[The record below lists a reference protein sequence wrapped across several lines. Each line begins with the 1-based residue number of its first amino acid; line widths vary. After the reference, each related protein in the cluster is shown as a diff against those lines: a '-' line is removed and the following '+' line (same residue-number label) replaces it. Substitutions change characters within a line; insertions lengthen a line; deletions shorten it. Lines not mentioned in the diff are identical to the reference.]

1 MYVLV
6 DERQPV
12 VKGYSSGFGREGV
25 PLAGF
30 AESDFAAWIRT
41 AEESDLRAVEGFL
54 LGDCLSKM
62 ALPQIIRERSS
73 APVIAV
79 NDANC
84 LASTLQMFAAGAD
97 DVVRK
102 PVHVRE
108 LLARAD
114 AIRRRAESVADCEA
128 FGELK
133 VYFDGR
139 DPSIRGET
147 LHLPRRERR
156 ILQHLAA
163 NRGRR
168 VTKTQVFNAIY
179 GIFDCDVKE
188 SVIESHISKLRRKLV
203 ANLGYDPIDSKRFL
217 GYMLP

>member
-12 VKGYSSGFGREGV
+12 VRGYSSGFGREGV
-25 PLAGF
+25 PLTGF
-30 AESDFAAWIRT
+30 DPADFADWLRT
-41 AEESDLRAVEGFL
+41 AEDSDLNAVEGFL
-54 LGDCLSKM
+54 LGDCSSK
-62 ALPQIIRERSS
+62 AGLPQIIRERSS

-79 NDANC
+79 SDAHC
-84 LASTLQMFAAGAD
+84 LTSTLQMFAAGVD

-108 LLARAD
+108 LLARTE
-114 AIRRRAESVADCEA
+114 AIRRRADTVCDHAVI
-128 FGELK
+128 GELR

-139 DPSIRGET
+139 DPSVDGET
-147 LHLPRRERR
+147 IQLPRRERR
-156 ILQHLAA
+156 ILQHLAL
-163 NRGRR
+163 NRGKR
-168 VTKTQVFNAIY
+168 VTKAQLFNAIY
-179 GIFDCDVKE
+179 GIFDAEVKE

-203 ANLGYDPIDSKRFL
+203 SRLGFDPIDSKRYL

>member
-12 VKGYSSGFGREGV
+12 VRGYSSGFGREGV

-30 AESDFAAWIRT
+30 DPSDFTDWLRT
-41 AEESDLRAVEGFL
+41 AQDADLNAVEGFL
-54 LGDCLSKM
+54 LGDCTSKM
-62 ALPQIIRERSS
+62 SLPQIIRERSS
-73 APVIAV
+73 APVIAMS
-79 NDANC
+79 DAHC
-84 LASTLQMFAAGAD
+84 LTTTLEMFAAGAD

-114 AIRRRAESVADCEA
+114 AIRRRAEPPSDQAII
-128 FGELK
+128 GELR

-139 DPSIRGET
+139 DPSVDGET
-147 LHLPRRERR
+147 IQLPRRERR
-156 ILQHLAA
+156 ILQHLAM

-168 VTKTQVFNAIY
+168 VTKAQIFNAIY
-179 GIFDCDVKE
+179 GIFDAEVKE
-188 SVIESHISKLRRKLV
+188 CVVESHISKLRRKLV
-203 ANLGYDPIDSKRFL
+203 KRLGFDPIDSKRYL
-217 GYMLP
+217 GYMLA

>member
-30 AESDFAAWIRT
+30 DPVDFADWLRT
-41 AEESDLRAVEGFL
+41 AQDADLNAVEGFL
-54 LGDCLSKM
+54 LGDCKTKT

-73 APVIAV
+73 APVIAMS
-79 NDANC
+79 DAHC
-84 LASTLQMFAAGAD
+84 LATTLQMFAAGVD

-114 AIRRRAESVADCEA
+114 AIRRRVETPCDHVAIGD
-128 FGELK
+128 LK
-133 VYFDGR
+133 IYFDGR
-139 DPSIRGET
+139 DPSVEDEV
-147 LHLPRRERR
+147 LELPRRERR
-156 ILQHLAA
+156 ILQHLAL
-163 NRGRR
+163 NKGRR
-168 VTKTQVFNAIY
+168 VTKAQIFNAIY
-179 GIFDCDVKE
+179 GIFDSDVKE
-188 SVIESHISKLRRKLV
+188 TVIESHISKLRRKLTKR
-203 ANLGYDPIDSKRFL
+203 LGFDPIDSKRFL
-217 GYMLP
+217 GYMLA

>member
-12 VKGYSSGFGREGV
+12 VRGYSSGFGREGV

-30 AESDFAAWIRT
+30 DASDFAAWLRT
-41 AEESDLRAVEGFL
+41 AEDADLNAVEGFL
-54 LGDCLSKM
+54 LGDCSAKT

-79 NDANC
+79 SDAHC
-84 LASTLQMFAAGAD
+84 LATTLQMFAAGVD

-108 LLARAD
+108 LLARAE
-114 AIRRRAESVADCEA
+114 AIRRRADSACDHAV
-128 FGELK
+128 FGALR
-133 VYFDGR
+133 VFFDGR
-139 DPSIRGET
+139 DPTVNGET
-147 LHLPRRERR
+147 LAMPRRERR

-163 NRGRR
+163 NRGKR
-168 VTKTQVFNAIY
+168 VTKAQIFNAIY
-179 GIFDCDVKE
+179 GIFDSDVKE
-188 SVIESHISKLRRKLV
+188 SVVESHISKLRRKLV
-203 ANLGYDPIDSKRFL
+203 DSLGYDPIDSKRYL